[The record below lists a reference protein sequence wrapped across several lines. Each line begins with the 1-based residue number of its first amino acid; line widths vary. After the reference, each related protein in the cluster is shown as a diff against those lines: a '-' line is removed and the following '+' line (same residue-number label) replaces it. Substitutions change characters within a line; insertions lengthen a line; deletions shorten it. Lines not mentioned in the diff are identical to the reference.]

1 MADIVELP
9 SGYIPGT
16 LELTK
21 ISATRFRLEGNWSME
36 NGGSDHQ
43 QLIYEAL
50 EIAANSSDKFKAQF
64 RAMCEEYLELTKDW
78 VD

>member
-1 MADIVELP
+1 MPDVIQLL

-16 LELTK
+16 LQITK
-21 ISATRFRLEGNWSME
+21 LSDTRFRLEGNWSIS
-36 NGGSDHQ
+36 NHGSDHQ

-50 EIAANSSDKFKAQF
+50 EIAANSTDQYAPQFKAML
-64 RAMCEEYLELTKDW
+64 AEYMAITADW

>member
-1 MADIVELP
+1 MTDVKQLL

-21 ISATRFRLEGNWSME
+21 LSDTRFRLEGNWSIS

-43 QLIYEAL
+43 QIIYEAL
-50 EIAANSSDKFKAQF
+50 EIAANSNDKYKLQFKS
-64 RAMCEEYLELTKDW
+64 MCEEYLELTKDW

>member
-1 MADIVELP
+1 MNDVKQLL

-21 ISATRFRLEGNWSME
+21 LSDTRFRLEGNWSIS

-50 EIAANSSDKFKAQF
+50 EIAANSNDQFKAQF
-64 RAMCEEYLELTKDW
+64 AAMCKEYLELTADW
-78 VD
+78 AD